1 MQKTGRK
8 SPGRTTVRVAVAA
21 VAVLLGAGCSVNVS
35 SGGSVGKDEVAKQA
49 RTALGEQVGQEPD
62 SVTCEDDL
70 KAEKGATVRCE
81 LTSDGK
87 KLGLTATT
95 TSVEDG
101 KAQIGFKVDDLPG
114 EGASTTPPE
123 PTGTPD
129 DAAGA
134 PAVDKAEVARQGKA
148 ALAAQTGRQ
157 PDALACQEDLPARV
171 GATVRCQLAAD
182 GEQYGVTV
190 TAKSVTG
197 GTVQMDFKVDDA
209 PGG

>member
-8 SPGRTTVRVAVAA
+8 RPGRTTVRVAAAA

-35 SGGSVGKDEVAKQA
+35 SGGSVGKDEVAQQA
-49 RTALGEQVGQEPD
+49 KTALGEQVGQEPD

-70 KAEKGATVRCE
+70 KAEK
-81 LTSDGK
+81 
-87 KLGLTATT
+87 
-95 TSVEDG
+95 
-101 KAQIGFKVDDLPG
+101 
-114 EGASTTPPE
+114 
-123 PTGTPD
+123 
-129 DAAGA
+129 
-134 PAVDKAEVARQGKA
+134 
-148 ALAAQTGRQ
+148 
-157 PDALACQEDLPARV
+157 

>member
-1 MQKTGRK
+1 MHMTGRK
-8 SPGRTTVRVAVAA
+8 GRRRGAARIAAGA
-21 VAVLLGAGCSVNVS
+21 VAVLLATGCSASVS
-35 SGGSVGKDEVAKQA
+35 ATGSVSKEEVAKRA
-49 RTALGEQVGQEPD
+49 SAALGEKVGRVPD

-81 LTSDGK
+81 LAVDGEK
-87 KLGLTATT
+87 QGLTATT
-95 TSVEDG
+95 ASVGGG
-101 KAQIGFKVDDLPG
+101 KAEIDFKVDDGPG
-114 EGASTTPPE
+114 AGTSAAPE
-123 PTGTPD
+123 PTGPPN
-129 DAAGA
+129 AGAGA

-148 ALAAQTGRQ
+148 ALAARTGRQ

-190 TAKSVTG
+190 TAKSVDG
-197 GTVQMDFKVDDA
+197 DDVRMDFAVDDS

>member
-8 SPGRTTVRVAVAA
+8 SPGRTTARVAVAA

-49 RTALGEQVGQEPD
+49 KTALGEQVGQEPD

-157 PDALACQEDLPARV
+157 PDALACKEDLPARQ
-171 GATVRCQLAAD
+171 APPYAASSPP
-182 GEQYGVTV
+182 
-190 TAKSVTG
+190 TASST
-197 GTVQMDFKVDDA
+197 A
-209 PGG
+209 

>member
-1 MQKTGRK
+1 MQKPGRK
-8 SPGRTTVRVAVAA
+8 NPRRTTVRAPAA
-21 VAVLLGAGCSVNVS
+21 IAAVLLAAGCSVNVS

-49 RTALGEQVGQEPD
+49 RTALGEQVGREPD

-81 LTSDGK
+81 LTSDGE

-95 TSVEDG
+95 TSVKDG

-129 DAAGA
+129 DGAGA

-148 ALAAQTGRQ
+148 ALAAQTGRR

-190 TAKSVTG
+190 TAESVDG
-197 GTVQMDFKVDDA
+197 GTVRMDFKVDDT

>member
-1 MQKTGRK
+1 MAAG
-8 SPGRTTVRVAVAA
+8 A
-21 VAVLLGAGCSVNVS
+21 VAVLLATGCSASVS
-35 SGGSVGKDEVAKQA
+35 ATGSVSKEEVAKRA
-49 RTALGEQVGQEPD
+49 SAALGEKVGRVPD

-81 LTSDGK
+81 LAVDGEK
-87 KLGLTATT
+87 QGLTATT
-95 TSVEDG
+95 ASVGGG
-101 KAQIGFKVDDLPG
+101 KAEIDFKVDDGPG
-114 EGASTTPPE
+114 AGTSAAPE
-123 PTGTPD
+123 PTGPPN
-129 DAAGA
+129 AGAGA

-148 ALAAQTGRQ
+148 ALAARTGRQ

-190 TAKSVTG
+190 TAKSVDG
-197 GTVQMDFKVDDA
+197 DDVRMDFAVDDS